1 MKLQTLVFATLYL
14 GLFCWSCGT
23 AVPSASAEIADTV
36 YHNGVI
42 ITMND
47 QQQEVE
53 VVAVLEGKIVAAGTM
68 AEVRALTGVHTEV
81 IDLAGRTM
89 IPGFVDAHS
98 HFTLG
103 MKMIAQANL
112 NAPPVDSIKT
122 IPDILKRLQEHQ
134 QKLNIPKGQWVLGWG
149 YDPDQLTERRH
160 PTASELSAALPDHP
174 VFIIHTSFHM
184 GVANDQALEMIG
196 INEHTPQPPGGMIVK
211 DFDTGAPTGLLQESA
226 MYMMIGAMPQATA
239 AQAASLLQM
248 TQAYYAS
255 HGVTTAQDGL
265 TDSQSYEYLKSA
277 AAQDKLYIDIQ
288 ALGSY
293 READYFMQLD
303 EFGNDQNGLRLAGMK
318 ITTDGSPQGKTAY
331 FKKSYLTQVPGCTS
345 ECRGF
350 PMVQPEELQRLMQT
364 CYQNDIQLYVHC
376 NGDASIDMLL
386 DTHEKVVNESALPL
400 DAQRTVVI
408 HSQFVRPDQLEKYK
422 AYEFIPS
429 FFTNHAFFW
438 GDVHTL
444 NLGKERAD
452 FLSPMR
458 SAIDAGITVTNHTDY
473 NVTPINQLFLLW
485 TSVVRQ
491 SRVKHIMGP
500 DERITPYEG
509 LKALTINS
517 AYQHHIDHLKGSIE
531 IGKLA
536 DLVILDANPL
546 TVDPMAIK
554 DIQVLTTIKE
564 GKVIYQHKGE

>member
-1 MKLQTLVFATLYL
+1 
-14 GLFCWSCGT
+14 
-23 AVPSASAEIADTV
+23 
-36 YHNGVI
+36 
-42 ITMND
+42 
-47 QQQEVE
+47 
-53 VVAVLEGKIVAAGTM
+53 
-68 AEVRALTGVHTEV
+68 
-81 IDLAGRTM
+81 
-89 IPGFVDAHS
+89 
-98 HFTLG
+98 
-103 MKMIAQANL
+103 
-112 NAPPVDSIKT
+112 
-122 IPDILKRLQEHQ
+122 
-134 QKLNIPKGQWVLGWG
+134 
-149 YDPDQLTERRH
+149 
-160 PTASELSAALPDHP
+160 
-174 VFIIHTSFHM
+174 
-184 GVANDQALEMIG
+184 
-196 INEHTPQPPGGMIVK
+196 
-211 DFDTGAPTGLLQESA
+211 
-226 MYMMIGAMPQATA
+226 
-239 AQAASLLQM
+239 
-248 TQAYYAS
+248 
-255 HGVTTAQDGL
+255 
-265 TDSQSYEYLKSA
+265 
-277 AAQDKLYIDIQ
+277 
-288 ALGSY
+288 
-293 READYFMQLD
+293 
-303 EFGNDQNGLRLAGMK
+303 
-318 ITTDGSPQGKTAY
+318 
-331 FKKSYLTQVPGCTS
+331 
-345 ECRGF
+345 
-350 PMVQPEELQRLMQT
+350 MVQPEELQRLMQT

-500 DERITPYEG
+500 EERITPYEG